1 MVITSSG
8 AGANVAI
15 QIDGYSTTSFGPTV
29 FSIYPTPA
37 NDLFV
42 KYVTASV
49 PVVMLPPSSRNA
61 LQLELLLCRI
71 TAR

>member
-1 MVITSSG
+1 MITSSG

-42 KYVTASV
+42 KYVAASSLSV
-49 PVVMLPPSSRNA
+49 PVTVTGRASDFG
-61 LQLELLLCRI
+61 C
-71 TAR
+71 

>member
-42 KYVTASV
+42 KYVAASSV
-49 PVVMLPPSSRNA
+49 PVTVTGGASDFG
-61 LQLELLLCRI
+61 C
-71 TAR
+71 